1 MKKILEDQNK
11 VDISLFH
18 ISLRG
23 GSTMF
28 LHTQEGRNRQQEGAC
43 QPQATLWSGG
53 SGLWSPYHFPQC
65 LLTMGSSF
73 HIFYPEAISCILS
86 LQTCDLKRFRGP
98 GTWTTGW
105 SNKAV
110 EKEELGPGW
119 GTDASRNQTLR
130 IFAYWATPLP
140 KTSLRTTKNDSD
152 RRLSNSVFIPL
163 ARLLDVPIRQAG
175 EINFRFK
182 WENQN

>member
-1 MKKILEDQNK
+1 M
-11 VDISLFH
+11 
-18 ISLRG
+18 
-23 GSTMF
+23 
-28 LHTQEGRNRQQEGAC
+28 
-43 QPQATLWSGG
+43 
-53 SGLWSPYHFPQC
+53 
-65 LLTMGSSF
+65 
-73 HIFYPEAISCILS
+73 
-86 LQTCDLKRFRGP
+86 
-98 GTWTTGW
+98 
-105 SNKAV
+105 

-163 ARLLDVPIRQAG
+163 ARLLDVPIRQAS